1 MTELIKVKDH
11 PGLFRDPVSKAI
23 VVDDPLAK
31 KNYQMQRN
39 TLTRSLGA
47 TEELKNE
54 ISNIKDEI
62 NSIKSVLYDI
72 SRYLK
77 SNQ

>member
-23 VVDDPLAK
+23 VIDDPVAR

-39 TLTRSLGA
+39 TLVKSMGA
-47 TEELKNE
+47 AEELR
-54 ISNIKDEI
+54 DEI
-62 NSIKSVLYDI
+62 NNMKQEIDSIKTMLTDI
-72 SRYLK
+72 ASYLK
-77 SNQ
+77 TK